1 MNPSTLLIILLSL
14 VGLAVVTV
22 TLILARRRAIS
33 RLTGAFDCSI
43 LVGDVSARRPR
54 WRLGLAVLTV
64 RSLDW
69 YPVFG
74 VGWRPVKQYPRT
86 DMTIGERLTPSGDEQ
101 YALLP
106 DAKVVVCQYGRYT
119 NRPGEARLAMDDEAL
134 AAFSSW
140 LESPPPGANHSVGRF
155 T

>member
-14 VGLAVVTV
+14 VGLAVVAV
-22 TLILARRRAIS
+22 TLILTRRRAIS

-43 LVGDVSARRPR
+43 LVGDASARRPR

-64 RSLDW
+64 KSLDW

-74 VGWRPVKQYPRT
+74 VGWRPVRQFPRT
-86 DMTIGERLTPSGDEQ
+86 DMTIGERHQPTGDEQ

-106 DAKVVVCQYGRYT
+106 DAIVVVCDYGKYT
-119 NRPGEARLAMDDEAL
+119 GRPDQVRLAMDTESL

-140 LESPPPGANHSVGRF
+140 LESQPPGANHSVGRF
-155 T
+155 M